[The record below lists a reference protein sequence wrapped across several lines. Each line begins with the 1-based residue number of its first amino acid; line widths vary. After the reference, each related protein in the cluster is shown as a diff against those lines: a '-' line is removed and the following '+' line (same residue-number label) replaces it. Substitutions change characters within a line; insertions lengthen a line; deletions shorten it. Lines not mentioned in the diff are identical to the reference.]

1 MSLHGLCPPFRCDA
15 WANLTKLPR
24 PRCIW
29 HPTTQ
34 VLSQVSNFSLMG
46 AERRSERLPR
56 LGEISMITQQH
67 LASFKHADR
76 DMYAREKVLNSAI
89 ISADISSGWE
99 EYLEI
104 LDAFYAD
111 NVEVTDGTGSSA
123 VFGKERARALL
134 IQFLVPIHV
143 MAEIGGLSV
152 KIRESPI
159 HGDTAD
165 ETHSVWSVDLIG
177 VSGRTCHISWD
188 TLRRWAD
195 SRVVYERHYDH
206 HQIGGPLTSDDLC
219 LSLSSLADQRPS

>member
-1 MSLHGLCPPFRCDA
+1 
-15 WANLTKLPR
+15 
-24 PRCIW
+24 
-29 HPTTQ
+29 
-34 VLSQVSNFSLMG
+34 
-46 AERRSERLPR
+46 
-56 LGEISMITQQH
+56 MITQQH

-76 DMYAREKVLNSAI
+76 DMYAREKVLNAAI

-111 NVEVTDGTGSSA
+111 HVEVTDGTGSA

-134 IQFLVPIHV
+134 IHFLVPIHV

-152 KIRESPI
+152 KIRENPI
-159 HGDTAD
+159 HGDTAG
-165 ETHSVWSVDLIG
+165 ETHSAWSVDLIG
-177 VSGRTCHISWD
+177 VSGRTCHISWG

-206 HQIGGPLTSDDLC
+206 QQIGGPLTGDDLR

>member
-1 MSLHGLCPPFRCDA
+1 M
-15 WANLTKLPR
+15 T
-24 PRCIW
+24 
-29 HPTTQ
+29 
-34 VLSQVSNFSLMG
+34 
-46 AERRSERLPR
+46 
-56 LGEISMITQQH
+56 TQQH

-76 DMYAREKVLNSAI
+76 DIYARENILNSAI

-104 LDAFYAD
+104 FDAFYAD
-111 NVEVTDGTGSSA
+111 HVEVTDGTGSSA

-134 IQFLVPIHV
+134 FKFLVPIHV

-152 KIRESPI
+152 HIRENPV

-165 ETHSVWSVDLIG
+165 ETHSAWSVDLIG
-177 VSGRTCHISWD
+177 VSGRTCHISWC

-206 HQIGGPLTSDDLC
+206 QQTGGPLTGDDLR
-219 LSLSSLADQRPS
+219 LSLSPARLGDQRPS

>member
-1 MSLHGLCPPFRCDA
+1 
-15 WANLTKLPR
+15 
-24 PRCIW
+24 
-29 HPTTQ
+29 
-34 VLSQVSNFSLMG
+34 
-46 AERRSERLPR
+46 
-56 LGEISMITQQH
+56 MITQQH
-67 LASFKHADR
+67 LASINRADR
-76 DMYAREKVLNSAI
+76 DRYAREKVLNSAI
-89 ISADISSGWE
+89 IAADISSGWE
-99 EYLEI
+99 EYLQI

-111 NVEVTDGTGSSA
+111 HVAVSDGTKSGS
-123 VFGKERARALL
+123 VLGREQIRALL
-134 IQFLVPIHV
+134 FAFLVPIHV

-188 TLRRWAD
+188 TRRRWAD

-206 HQIGGPLTSDDLC
+206 QQIGGPLTGDDLR